1 MNFAMNAPGL
11 HYSNTL
17 LASKFKFETLNDLH
31 ALYTMVG
38 LKGPKIEY
46 ELVMLSDDMKD

>member
-1 MNFAMNAPGL
+1 MNAAGL

-31 ALYTMVG
+31 TIYTMVG
-38 LKGPKIEY
+38 LKGPKTEY
-46 ELVMLSDDMKD
+46 EVVMLSEDMKD